1 MTPNLFDF
9 ATSEL
14 SQDAFLCWLLSWARP
29 AHRETHPALHAVAR
43 ALLDDCY
50 RRAGARLPEH
60 LSSLEIRRQDGG
72 IDILCIVNA
81 EWAIL
86 IEDKAGTQQ
95 HSGQLARYQ
104 QHVIDKLGFPVERI
118 ISVYLQSGDQSDY
131 REVEQQGFHI
141 ITRAD
146 LLRLLESDSGLR
158 ARESSDIFRDF
169 SARMRRIED
178 EVQGYRH
185 LPLDAWNAAWHP
197 WKGFYTA
204 LQHQL
209 RDGLWNYVANPSGG
223 FLGFWWH
230 FSRIDGGEIYLQLEQ
245 DKFCFKVCV
254 EDAERRREL
263 RQYWHERIL
272 EACRERGLGAR
283 RPDRFGHGQYMTV
296 AILDQEYRCTNLDG
310 ALDMQATLQL
320 LNRAMS
326 VIDDCLQAETV
337 V

>member
-118 ISVYLQSGDQSDY
+118 ISVYLQSGDQ
-131 REVEQQGFHI
+131 RAPLK
-141 ITRAD
+141 TR
-146 LLRLLESDSGLR
+146 LTSG
-158 ARESSDIFRDF
+158 
-169 SARMRRIED
+169 
-178 EVQGYRH
+178 
-185 LPLDAWNAAWHP
+185 
-197 WKGFYTA
+197 
-204 LQHQL
+204 
-209 RDGLWNYVANPSGG
+209 
-223 FLGFWWH
+223 
-230 FSRIDGGEIYLQLEQ
+230 
-245 DKFCFKVCV
+245 
-254 EDAERRREL
+254 
-263 RQYWHERIL
+263 
-272 EACRERGLGAR
+272 
-283 RPDRFGHGQYMTV
+283 
-296 AILDQEYRCTNLDG
+296 
-310 ALDMQATLQL
+310 
-320 LNRAMS
+320 
-326 VIDDCLQAETV
+326 
-337 V
+337 